1 VDDQLADAT
10 RRTRL
15 ANERTFLAWLRGG
28 LTSIAVGVGAGAV
41 IPGVAPVTRWPFLA
55 LGVGFG
61 LFGVLLMGVGAV
73 RRREVER
80 ALAEG
85 RYVPLRAGA
94 ALALAACGMG
104 LGLLSVVAVV
114 IEM

>member
-1 VDDQLADAT
+1 MDDQVADAS

-28 LTSIAVGVGAGAV
+28 LTAIAVGVGSGAV
-41 IPGVAPVTRWPFLA
+41 IPGVAPVTRWPFVV

-61 LFGVLLMGVGAV
+61 LFGVLLMGFGVI
-73 RRREVER
+73 RQREVER

-85 RYVPLRAGA
+85 RYAPLGGRAAIAIA
-94 ALALAACGMG
+94 AAGMA

-114 IEM
+114 IDL

>member
-1 VDDQLADAT
+1 MDEQIADAT

-41 IPGVAPVTRWPFLA
+41 VPDVASVTRWPFVTLGIGFGVFGILLMA
-55 LGVGFG
+55 LGV
-61 LFGVLLMGVGAV
+61 M
-73 RRREVER
+73 RQREVER

-85 RYVPLRAGA
+85 RYAPLSGRT
-94 ALALAACGMG
+94 ALVIASLGMA
-104 LGLLSVVAVV
+104 LGLLSIVAVV